1 MVTLFLRHTCN
12 YIYVPFSIYQ
22 YFTLIM
28 NLNHFKSFCSFTCM
42 FGDRGLY
49 TASYPYTL
57 TCSEP
62 KQDPYGRRFVSLSR
76 GHEKVRDILVPVS
89 HGLAKQCNDTE

>member
-1 MVTLFLRHTCN
+1 
-12 YIYVPFSIYQ
+12 
-22 YFTLIM
+22 
-28 NLNHFKSFCSFTCM
+28 M

-49 TASYPYTL
+49 TASCPYTHN

-89 HGLAKQCNDTE
+89 HSPAKQCNDT

>member
-28 NLNHFKSFCSFTCM
+28 HLNHFAHLHVCLGIEDFTQHHVHIH
-42 FGDRGLY
+42 LI
-49 TASYPYTL
+49 

-62 KQDPYGRRFVSLSR
+62 KQDPYGCRFVSLSR

-89 HGLAKQCNDTE
+89 HGPAKQCNDTE